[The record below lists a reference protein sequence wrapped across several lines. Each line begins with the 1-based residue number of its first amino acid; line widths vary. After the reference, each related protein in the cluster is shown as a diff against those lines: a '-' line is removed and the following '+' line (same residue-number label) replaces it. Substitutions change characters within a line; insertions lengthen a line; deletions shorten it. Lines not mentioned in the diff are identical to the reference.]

1 MASPYNLPT
10 PFMNR
15 LLCILAGCL
24 LAATVTFAQEQT
36 TQPDPKVLPMFGQT
50 TKTEDQ
56 QLRDEKF
63 LSSCDANFTTRKEAS
78 NFFMERGW
86 EYLNEGQT
94 DTAMYR
100 FNLAWLLNPDNS
112 DTYWAFGLVTVA
124 KGNPAE
130 AVGYY
135 EKALALNPKS
145 SLLLSDLATCYI
157 SLYEQKPKK
166 KNLKQASGY
175 LEKAITTDAQNAF
188 AYFAMSKVKYFDGDY
203 NGAWTY
209 LHKGREINMGA
220 VDYAYL
226 LQLTEKM
233 PDPQGFFKNT
243 VTPDQSE

>member
-1 MASPYNLPT
+1 MK
-10 PFMNR
+10 R
-15 LLCILAGCL
+15 LLSTVAACL
-24 LAATVTFAQEQT
+24 LAATFTFAQEQT
-36 TQPDPKVLPMFGQT
+36 TSQDPKVLPMFGKT
-50 TKTEDQ
+50 AKTEEQ
-56 QLRDEKF
+56 QLRDQKF

-78 NFFMERGW
+78 NFFMDRGW

-145 SLLLSDLATCYI
+145 SLLYSDLGTCYV

-166 KNLKQASGY
+166 KTLKQASTY
-175 LEKAITTDAQNAF
+175 LEKAIATDATNAF
-188 AYFAMSKVKYFDGDY
+188 AYFTMSKVNYFNCDY
-203 NGAWTY
+203 SQAWTY
-209 LHKGREINMGA
+209 LHKGRELNMAA
-220 VDYAYL
+220 VDYSFL
-226 LQLTEKM
+226 LQLSEKM
-233 PDPQGFFKNT
+233 PDPQGFFKNAT
-243 VTPDQSE
+243 TPDQSE